1 NGNDVLIGGPGNDTL
16 NGGAGDDT
24 LIGGPGPQHFICGPG
39 GFDTIIGFD
48 PRKGDTAS
56 ADCNN
61 ATHRPTDK
69 KMGLITD
76 KSHLISDIEGSLKFS
91 PKVYELLKNSLNTI
105 PIQDLALLHQHLKRK
120 VL

>member
-1 NGNDVLIGGPGNDTL
+1 LNRRHIITNGKFDKYFGNGNDVLIGGPGNDTL

-48 PRKGDTAS
+48 PQKGDTKS

-61 ATHRPTDK
+61 ATHRSTEK
-69 KMGLITD
+69 KWGL
-76 KSHLISDIEGSLKFS
+76 
-91 PKVYELLKNSLNTI
+91 
-105 PIQDLALLHQHLKRK
+105 
-120 VL
+120 